1 MRILRVAQDIFPD
14 VVGGA
19 PYHIHALSRD
29 QAARGHE
36 VTVLTVSDEVEEPT
50 TERRDG
56 YTVRR
61 TPPKIDIFG
70 NQLFASTFGQLRD
83 REEYDV
89 VHAHSHLF
97 YSTNVAAIHSRFDE
111 TPMAVTCHGLNSQRV
126 PEWVSKTH
134 LRTVGKWTYNAADT
148 VFCYTHSERE
158 RLRTLGVTSPID
170 VVKNGIDTDRFSPDG
185 PAATQIADTD
195 GPSLL
200 FVGRLVEGKCPHDVL
215 AAFEEVTE
223 RMPGAT
229 LFYCGD
235 GPLRSDLESSAAETG
250 LGDGIVFLDHVP
262 YEAMPSVYRAADLL
276 VLASRAEGLPRT
288 VLEALACGTPVAS
301 TDLEQLVPIV
311 EDAGAT
317 VPVGDVSA
325 LADAITDI
333 LERPRRGRAL
343 GARGRELV
351 TEEYDWRDTVGETTA
366 TLATLAGTR
375 REVTTPSR
383 VTTDGGGGQP

>member
-1 MRILRVAQDIFPD
+1 MLIKSI
-14 VVGGA
+14 
-19 PYHIHALSRD
+19 
-29 QAARGHE
+29 
-36 VTVLTVSDEVEEPT
+36 
-50 TERRDG
+50 
-56 YTVRR
+56 
-61 TPPKIDIFG
+61 K
-70 NQLFASTFGQLRD
+70 
-83 REEYDV
+83 
-89 VHAHSHLF
+89 
-97 YSTNVAAIHSRFDE
+97 
-111 TPMAVTCHGLNSQRV
+111 
-126 PEWVSKTH
+126 
-134 LRTVGKWTYNAADT
+134 
-148 VFCYTHSERE
+148 E
-158 RLRTLGVTSPID
+158 RLAYKLTS
-170 VVKNGIDTDRFSPDG
+170 
-185 PAATQIADTD
+185 
-195 GPSLL
+195 
-200 FVGRLVEGKCPHDVL
+200 
-215 AAFEEVTE
+215 
-223 RMPGAT
+223 
-229 LFYCGD
+229 
-235 GPLRSDLESSAAETG
+235 
-250 LGDGIVFLDHVP
+250 
-262 YEAMPSVYRAADLL
+262 SVYRAADLL